1 MLDEHLPIAVDVLAD
16 MFFFNSR
23 LDAEDL
29 EKERNV
35 ILEEISMYEDTPD
48 DLVHDLL
55 SKAAYGQHSLGYSI
69 LGTEPVLNSFGPEDC
84 AGI

>member
-1 MLDEHLPIAVDVLAD
+1 
-16 MFFFNSR
+16 
-23 LDAEDL
+23 
-29 EKERNV
+29 
-35 ILEEISMYEDTPD
+35 MYEDTPD